1 MTPEPTI
8 HLEDVWFSYD
18 GASVL
23 ENVSLRIQEREFV
36 WIVGPN
42 GGGKTTLLKLILGLL
57 KPTAGRVRVLA
68 QAPRQ
73 ARSRIGYMPQQ
84 VSLDPRFPVDVLD
97 VVLMGRLGRGSP
109 TSRYRSSDREA
120 AESALRAVGLFE
132 LRCKPY
138 GELSGGQLRRLFI
151 ARALACEPELL
162 VLDEPTA
169 NLDPLVQR
177 ELHDLLR
184 ELSSRLT
191 VVMVSHDPAFVS
203 EFVQQVVCVNR
214 KVHVHPTGELDGAM
228 LSELYGEEPLRIVR
242 HDQHF
247 GNGKSYD

>member
-1 MTPEPTI
+1 M
-8 HLEDVWFSYD
+8 
-18 GASVL
+18 
-23 ENVSLRIQEREFV
+23 
-36 WIVGPN
+36 
-42 GGGKTTLLKLILGLL
+42 
-57 KPTAGRVRVLA
+57 
-68 QAPRQ
+68 
-73 ARSRIGYMPQQ
+73 
-84 VSLDPRFPVDVLD
+84 
-97 VVLMGRLGRGSP
+97 MGRLGRG
-109 TSRYRSSDREA
+109 TSVGQYRSSDREA

-132 LRCKPY
+132 LHRKPY

-151 ARALACEPELL
+151 ARALACEPDMLL
-162 VLDEPTA
+162 LDEPTA

-184 ELSSRLT
+184 ELSSHLT

-228 LSELYGEEPLRIVR
+228 LSELYGEETLRIVR